1 MAKKEKER
9 IGVVYST
16 RDDFEYTYNQEDE
29 PDTLEPSKQRLRVVL
44 DTKHRAGKKVTVIEN
59 FIGKIDDLE
68 ILCKTL
74 KTKLGTGGSAK
85 DGVIVI
91 QGDVVQKT
99 KDLLIS
105 MNYKIK

>member
-59 FIGKIDDLE
+59 FIGKTDDLE